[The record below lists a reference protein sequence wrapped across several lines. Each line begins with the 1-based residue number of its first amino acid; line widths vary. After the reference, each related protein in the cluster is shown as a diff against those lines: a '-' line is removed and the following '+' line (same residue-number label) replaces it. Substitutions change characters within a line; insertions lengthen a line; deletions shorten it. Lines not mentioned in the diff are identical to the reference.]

1 VKEAPPSRGVAIPA
15 VYARRV
21 DTATEIISAGRTD
34 IRVDEGDH
42 ERFSH
47 FVDKSKL
54 TEAYV
59 LGTPVIALCG
69 KVWVPSRDP
78 TKFPVCPECKRLYDL
93 GPDGRWAE
101 WERRSQD
108 A

>member
-1 VKEAPPSRGVAIPA
+1 MTDLE
-15 VYARRV
+15 
-21 DTATEIISAGRTD
+21 TISEGRTD

-47 FVDKSKL
+47 YVDKSKV

-69 KVWVPSRDP
+69 KVWVPSRAP
-78 TKFPVCPECKRLYDL
+78 EKFPVCPECKEVWESMKPGGGEGQ
-93 GPDGRWAE
+93 GPDA
-101 WERRSQD
+101 
-108 A
+108 